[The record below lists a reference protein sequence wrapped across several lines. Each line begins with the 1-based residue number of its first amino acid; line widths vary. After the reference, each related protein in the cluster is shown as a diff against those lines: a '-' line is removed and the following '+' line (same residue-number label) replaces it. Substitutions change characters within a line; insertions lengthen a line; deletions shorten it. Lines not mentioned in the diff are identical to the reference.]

1 MRMHPV
7 WRALLGGAVG
17 LLLTA
22 CLGNAQPPEPKQPA
36 SPPLPEGLRHVPP
49 DAMGFVHF
57 RAGDFLKSAI
67 GKTLLQELRKDP
79 EAAKGF
85 KKIEQTLGIEAADL
99 ESVTL
104 LVLTPPSR
112 LQMNPWDGS
121 PRGPRYKQRFGP
133 DFEMKRKADLEKA
146 DKEAFMRR
154 IAEQEAGQRR
164 ADEDARRQRAEE
176 LRRKLEA
183 EKKKSDEKNSA
194 KQESPVIF
202 QDGRFDQ
209 PFPDI
214 DPLEVA
220 DYLAYSGPLMIV
232 TSTKTLD
239 RKKILRAQFFQV
251 QRRDFYDSHRSQ
263 ESSALFLGDRTVMI
277 GVPWEL
283 ARYSELMARN
293 PGPTAK
299 PMQSALAL
307 GASPHFVVAGGHL
320 PAEVRRM
327 YLFYYGP
334 EKQALAAVS
343 PLMLTEAA
351 LALDLG
357 TTVDLTLQFQAQTEA
372 SAGYALQAVKS
383 LRVLAEL
390 ALEKSREDG
399 ESGGWK
405 LELENGLAK
414 GLANAA
420 IEQKEM
426 TVHARVKLE
435 LGPAFYKKFTKDIV
449 AAFRSSGDR
458 RQHVNNLKQIGLAM
472 HSYNDAFKR
481 LPPAAISGINDP
493 TGKPLL
499 SWRVAIL
506 PYIEQD
512 ALYREFNLDQ
522 PWDHPTNK
530 KLIGRM
536 PQIYMMPGVD
546 AKEGETHYRVLVG
559 PDTMLEPIKGP
570 GGRLTTR
577 FHLGNIPDGT
587 SNTIMVVEAKDPTI
601 WTRPDDLPYDPKGP
615 LPKFGVWPDG
625 FHVLMGDASV
635 RFVRSTISERTLR
648 HAITCSDGNP
658 LGPDWEN

>member
-7 WRALLGGAVG
+7 SRAMLGGGVG

-22 CLGNAQPPEPKQPA
+22 CLGTAQQPEPKQ
-36 SPPLPEGLRHVPP
+36 PPLPEGLRHVPP

-79 EAAKGF
+79 EAAKGL
-85 KKIEQTLGIEAADL
+85 KKMEQTLGIEAADV

-121 PRGPRYKQRFGP
+121 PKGPRYKQRFGP
-133 DFEMKRKADLEKA
+133 DFEMKRKADMEKA

-154 IAEQEAGQRR
+154 IAEQEAAKRR
-164 ADEDARRQRAEE
+164 ADEDARRQRDEE

-183 EKKKSDEKNSA
+183 EKKKSDEKNSDN
-194 KQESPVIF
+194 QESPVIF
-202 QDGRFDQ
+202 QDGNFDQ

-214 DPLEVA
+214 DPLDVA

-232 TSTKTLD
+232 TSTKSLD
-239 RKKILRAQFFQV
+239 RKKILRSQIFQI
-251 QRRDFYDSHRSQ
+251 QRRDFHDSPLSQ
-263 ESSALFLGDRTVMI
+263 ESSVLFLGDRTVMI

-283 ARYSELMARN
+283 ARYSELMTRN
-293 PGPTAK
+293 PGPKAK

-307 GASPHFVVAGGHL
+307 GANPHLVVAGGHL

-327 YLFYYGP
+327 YLSAFGP
-334 EKQALAAVS
+334 EMQALAAVS
-343 PLMLTEAA
+343 PLLQTEAA

-357 TTVDLTLQFQAQTEA
+357 TSIDLTLQFQAQTEA

-414 GLANAA
+414 ALANAA
-420 IEQKEM
+420 IMHKST
-426 TVHARVKLE
+426 TVQAQVKLE

-449 AAFRSSGDR
+449 ASFRQRGDR
-458 RQHVNNLKQIGLAM
+458 TQHSNNLKQIGLAI
-472 HSYNDAFKR
+472 HSYHDVYKR
-481 LPPAAISGINDP
+481 LPPAAISSINDP

-506 PYIEQD
+506 PYIEEQ
-512 ALYREFNLDQ
+512 ALYRQFDLDQ
-522 PWDHPTNK
+522 SWDHPTNK
-530 KLIGRM
+530 KLIAQM
-536 PQIYMMPGVD
+536 PRIYVMPGVD
-546 AKEGETHYRVLVG
+546 AKEGHTHYRTLVG
-559 PDTMLEPIKGP
+559 PHTMLEPIKSP
-570 GGRLTTR
+570 GGRLVTR
-577 FHLGNIPDGT
+577 YNLGTIPDGT
-587 SNTIMVVEAKDPTI
+587 SNTIMVVEAKEPTI

-615 LPKFGVWPDG
+615 LPKLGVWPDG
-625 FHVLMGDASV
+625 FYVLLGDASV

-648 HAITCSDGNP
+648 NAITCDDGNP